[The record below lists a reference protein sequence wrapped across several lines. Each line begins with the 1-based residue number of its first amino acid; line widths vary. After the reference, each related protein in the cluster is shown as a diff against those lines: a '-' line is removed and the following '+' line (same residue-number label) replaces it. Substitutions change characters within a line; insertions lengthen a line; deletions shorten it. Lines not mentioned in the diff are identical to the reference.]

1 LFVLSF
7 LLFCLQLKL
16 VDLVFCAV
24 DHLVNNAGISGRPV
38 TVENMRDVSEYTAVM
53 VSREMVRDMI

>member
-1 LFVLSF
+1 
-7 LLFCLQLKL
+7 
-16 VDLVFCAV
+16 V